1 MTEPLNRFSIAVQD
15 DPPVLRALLLAAGAD
30 IGAREQIR
38 QAYHGHLEGARS
50 SPFVLH
56 GILLSA
62 IYASIRASIDERAV
76 PAATAAEKLN
86 SNQPADLKMSQ
97 LSDLIKRTD
106 ALALCI
112 KSLPRREDAVSRHD
126 MEKLLNA
133 AGNANQNPELTAFL
147 DDWRITKSQE
157 NTANRTVTRW
167 LGRVAAIAL
176 ITSIVF
182 VAGYLVC
189 WINLRKD
196 FDARVDRVIDAQQS
210 AYRVPLFLA
219 AHRGSIAL
227 ASLKPAEGHN
237 ESQGII
243 IWPGDLKFAESW
255 VSTDGA
261 TVVPLR

>member
-1 MTEPLNRFSIAVQD
+1 MTAPPDRFSIAVQD

-86 SNQPADLKMSQ
+86 SNQPADLKLSQ

-112 KSLPRREDAVSRHD
+112 KSLPRREDAVSRQD
-126 MEKLLNA
+126 IEKLLEA
-133 AGNANQNPELTAFL
+133 AGKANPELTAFL

-157 NTANRTVTRW
+157 NSVNRTVTRW

-196 FDARVDRVIDAQQS
+196 FDARVDRVIEAQQS

-227 ASLKPAEGHN
+227 APLKPAEGHN

-243 IWPGDLKFAESW
+243 IWPGDLKLAESW

>member
-1 MTEPLNRFSIAVQD
+1 L
-15 DPPVLRALLLAAGAD
+15 
-30 IGAREQIR
+30 
-38 QAYHGHLEGARS
+38 
-50 SPFVLH
+50 
-56 GILLSA
+56 
-62 IYASIRASIDERAV
+62 
-76 PAATAAEKLN
+76 KL
-86 SNQPADLKMSQ
+86 SQ

-112 KSLPRREDAVSRHD
+112 KSLPRREDVASRQD
-126 MEKLLNA
+126 IEKLLEA
-133 AGNANQNPELTAFL
+133 AGKAKENPELTAFL

-196 FDARVDRVIDAQQS
+196 FDARVDRVIEAQQS

-227 ASLKPAEGHN
+227 APLKPAEGHN
-237 ESQGII
+237 ESQGIV
-243 IWPGDLKFAESW
+243 IWPGDLKLAQSW

-261 TVVPLR
+261 TVVPVQ

>member
-1 MTEPLNRFSIAVQD
+1 MTEPPDRFNSAVQD

-30 IGAREQIR
+30 TGAREQIR
-38 QAYHGHLEGARS
+38 RAYHGNMEGARS

-62 IYASIRASIDERAV
+62 IYASILARIDQRST
-76 PAATAAEKLN
+76 PATTAAEKLN
-86 SNQPADLKMSQ
+86 GNQPADLKLSQ
-97 LSDLIKRTD
+97 FSDLIKRTD
-106 ALALCI
+106 ALALSV
-112 KSLPRREDAVSRHD
+112 KALPRREDAVSRQD
-126 MEKLLNA
+126 IEKMLSA
-133 AGNANQNPELTAFL
+133 AGKASENPELIAFL

-157 NTANRTVTRW
+157 NSTKRTVTRW
-167 LGRVAAIAL
+167 LGRVAVIAAITF
-176 ITSIVF
+176 IIF
-182 VAGYLVC
+182 GAGYLVC

-219 AHRGSIAL
+219 AHQGSIAL
-227 ASLKPAEGHN
+227 APLKPAEGHN

-243 IWPGDLKFAESW
+243 IWPGDLKLAPSW

-261 TVVPLR
+261 TVVPVR